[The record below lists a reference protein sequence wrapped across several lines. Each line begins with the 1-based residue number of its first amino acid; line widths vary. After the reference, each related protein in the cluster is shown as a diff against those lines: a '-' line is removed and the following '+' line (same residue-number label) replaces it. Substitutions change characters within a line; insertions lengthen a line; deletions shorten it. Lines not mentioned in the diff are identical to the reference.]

1 MAVSNPNA
9 DWVTRAESL
18 ILSLRDV
25 RGVDI
30 AVSGDEL
37 LEINILASGD
47 RSPKQIARDV
57 RSALRAELKLDVDH
71 RKISVAQRRDDIAD
85 PESAVLDLVPA
96 LEDAASDRRLRFL
109 GLNLTLSPHRAVARV
124 ELGLGDQ
131 EALGEAE
138 GPGNQEETARLIARA
153 TLEAVALFVP
163 EDSAFS
169 LADIR
174 LIETA
179 GVTIVVVHLNY
190 QRGRQLQ
197 PLSGSCVAGRDL
209 QTSVVFATLAAL
221 NRVLGRLSL
230 REPVEYELRPTSM

>member
-1 MAVSNPNA
+1 VAVSNPTA
-9 DWVTRAESL
+9 DWVNRAESL

-30 AVSGDEL
+30 AADGDEL

-71 RKISVAQRRDDIAD
+71 RKISVAQRRDDIGD
-85 PESAVLDLVPA
+85 PEGAVLDLVPS
-96 LEDAASDRRLRFL
+96 LDEAAADRRLRFL
-109 GLNLTLSPHRAVARV
+109 GLNLNLAPNRATAQV

-131 EALGEAE
+131 EALGQAE
-138 GPGNQEETARLIARA
+138 GPGSQEETARLIARA
-153 TLEAVALFVP
+153 TLDAVATFVP

-174 LIETA
+174 LIDMA
-179 GVTIVVVHLNY
+179 GETIVLVHLNF

-230 REPVEYELRPTSM
+230 REPVEYELRPTSI